1 MRKIDAEASARQAGG
16 VSVDFLTFSNGA
28 VGNGRERMVSAGKLA
43 AKKPYKIALFG
54 NDGTIRNPRV

>member
-1 MRKIDAEASARQAGG
+1 
-16 VSVDFLTFSNGA
+16 
-28 VGNGRERMVSAGKLA
+28 MVSAGKLA